1 MSFLRHRRSIH
12 PIWKEQTIYAHYASK
27 EDLFLAL
34 MDQRVLTKFSA
45 VTEAIEAESNIAKRP
60 AIFRRFLT
68 AQAADQA
75 WGILILE
82 FKPYALR
89 RPNSREKLTHLYNLI
104 GTSSDRDFTE
114 LLFGP
119 GLEKG
124 QRTAAER
131 RLAILGAIISA
142 ANLESHFRPK
152 LLSPHQLQ
160 AVLDELCESLIRL

>member
-1 MSFLRHRRSIH
+1 
-12 PIWKEQTIYAHYASK
+12 
-27 EDLFLAL
+27 
-34 MDQRVLTKFSA
+34 
-45 VTEAIEAESNIAKRP
+45 
-60 AIFRRFLT
+60 
-68 AQAADQA
+68 
-75 WGILILE
+75 
-82 FKPYALR
+82 
-89 RPNSREKLTHLYNLI
+89 LTHLYNLI